1 MFQLND
7 YISSNSDST
16 WDIYPTLYPNRVSNI
31 EYDYVTNNLIQERT
45 VSEIILKEYIY
56 RHMRITL
63 K

>member
-16 WDIYPTLYPNRVSNI
+16 WDIYPTLHPNRVSNI